1 MNEYVDF
8 YEKNK
13 ISPVRQNIDDFS
25 LHVKRRENLYRQLG
39 LLKSN
44 FEGKKILEV
53 GPGGG
58 YNAMATYTFKPSKYV
73 LVEPNK
79 TGYEELKNNFSS
91 RSFNANVEFN
101 NCFLEYFKN
110 DEKFD
115 IVLCEGLI
123 QGLPNRKEFLGQLSN
138 KVKKDGVLVITV
150 ADEISMFFEVL
161 RRYLANELIK
171 NEDNF
176 EKQINILVQAFS
188 THLDTLKG
196 MTRRHDDWCADLI
209 CDAIYNHTFSV
220 ADAIEFF
227 KNEYFFY
234 GASPNVFQ
242 NFRWYKALPYSTQ
255 EYNDYYLKQFN
266 SQRHNFINSA
276 EVYTSR
282 NKEENLELSFTCKE
296 LISIVKSLEKQDIKY
311 SKNDLLNSLDLI
323 SKNLKTVDE
332 NLYNS
337 IVEVKQLIQMKD
349 INPQIVSN
357 LANTKSLFGRGQVF
371 VSFINNGC

>member
-242 NFRWYKALPYSTQ
+242 DFRWYKALPYSTQ